1 MYEVYEDSIISKKA
15 QRNVLNFSHFV
26 VYISFVRQSEILD
39 FVVAT
44 ILLVMLLN
52 SSVAAK
58 KM

>member
-44 ILLVMLLN
+44 IL
-52 SSVAAK
+52 SSNAAK
-58 KM
+58 QFCGG